1 MKKLA
6 LSIIA
11 MLTTIVSFAQEAATA
26 KTFWDD
32 PISDPLFPL
41 YVVTS
46 FVVIVIVLILFVAFY
61 MLRILNMF
69 VQKAA
74 EEKAAKLG
82 IVYMPQPSVWQR
94 LWSKIN
100 ASVPIETEGSIE
112 LDHNYDGIKELDNHL
127 PPWWKWLFYSTIAW
141 AFVYLIVYHVVT
153 YLPLSIQEYQS
164 EVATAKELQLKY
176 QASQPITT
184 IDESKL
190 EFTND
195 AAMIE
200 RGKSIFTGNCG
211 SCHKNDGAGNI
222 GPNLTDE
229 YWLHGGGIK
238 NIFNT
243 IKIGVPDKGMISWAP
258 VLKADEIR
266 DVAFYVMSLK
276 GTNPPGAKAPQGQV
290 YTEEATVK
298 SDSTVQASL

>member
-1 MKKLA
+1 MKKVA
-6 LSIIA
+6 LSIIT
-11 MLTTIVSFAQEAATA
+11 MLSTVLLYAQETA
-26 KTFWDD
+26 PLKKFWDD

-46 FVVIVIVLILFVAFY
+46 FVVVVIVLVLFVAFY

-69 VQKAA
+69 VQKTA

-82 IVYMPQPSVWQR
+82 VAYAPQPSAWQR

-100 ASVPIETEGSIE
+100 ASVPLEKEESIE

-127 PPWWKWLFYSTIAW
+127 PPWWKWLFYGTISW
-141 AFVYLIVYHVVT
+141 AIVYLIVYHVMT
-153 YLPLSIQEYQS
+153 YLPLSLQEYQN
-164 EVATAKELQLKY
+164 EVAVAKESQLKFK
-176 QASQPITT
+176 ASQPVTT
-184 IDESKL
+184 IDEAKL
-190 EFTND
+190 EYAND
-195 AAMIE
+195 AVTIE
-200 RGKSIFTGNCG
+200 RGKTIFNGNCG
-211 SCHKNDGAGNI
+211 SCHKNDGGGNI

-238 NIFNT
+238 NIFST

-258 VLKADEIR
+258 VLKPEEIR

-276 GTNPPGAKAPQGQV
+276 GTNPPGAKGPQGALH
-290 YTEEATVK
+290 TEDAMIKT
-298 SDSTVQASL
+298 DSIKQASL